1 MNTKILQAANNIVKL
16 VQAGLGQR
24 VSRSTELAETMI
36 SSLEVLFDSL
46 SKEYNNSIS
55 QEPLMVAVRRLAC
68 EEEMQ
73 RLIVCTSYWAM
84 SVRGSN
90 DVIEFF
96 TLPAT
101 EMSSLRSAELPSRL
115 KLRLTIV
122 DNGEAE
128 ASCMMDGLPVTAEEL
143 TTLLRSVFKDLN
155 NKSKADFDQLPES
168 VRLLSGAQSL
178 TRSVK
183 SLLGEKHAL
192 VQKIVDQ
199 QEAIQGQIAR
209 ELHDSVLGNVMLLQ
223 SSLSGAKKMP
233 DAEMSKVLTE
243 IATRLRELCQDLSP
257 RDLKDCGLQPM
268 LEELCSNLAKRTDL
282 VCDFDC
288 PVEIPSM
295 PDEVSLHIY
304 RIAQECFNNIAKHA
318 CAKKVTLAVRVQKG
332 MFTMSI
338 KDDGKGFDAD
348 VTPERTNKGGLG
360 TSIIRERAD
369 LIECIYPTRIWIDSN
384 QGKGTQITLEIM
396 FAAE

>member
-1 MNTKILQAANNIVKL
+1 MNTKFRQAANNIVKF

-24 VSRSTELAETMI
+24 ARAGELAETMI
-36 SSLEVLFDSL
+36 SSLEVLFESL
-46 SKEYNNSIS
+46 SKEYNSSNS
-55 QEPLMVAVRRLAC
+55 QEPLMVAVRRPKSED
-68 EEEMQ
+68 EEIQ
-73 RLIVCTSYWAM
+73 RLIVATSYWAM

-90 DVIEFF
+90 DVVEFF

-101 EMSSLRSAELPSRL
+101 ELSSLRNAELPSRC

-122 DNGEAE
+122 EHGDAE
-128 ASCMMDGLPVTAEEL
+128 ASCMMDGLPLTAEEL

-155 NKSKADFDQLPES
+155 NKSRADFDQLPES

-178 TRSVK
+178 TRSVR

-209 ELHDSVLGNVMLLQ
+209 ELHDAVLGNVMLLKR
-223 SSLSGAKKMP
+223 SLSGAKRMP
-233 DAEMSKVLTE
+233 DSEMIEILTE
-243 IATRLRELCQDLSP
+243 ISSRLRELCQDLSP

-268 LEELCSNLAKRTDL
+268 LEELCSNMVKRTDL
-282 VCDFDC
+282 TCEFDC
-288 PVEIPSM
+288 PVAIPSL
-295 PDEVSLHIY
+295 PDEVALHIY

-318 CAKKVTLAVRVQKG
+318 SAQTVTLSICVQKG
-332 MFTMSI
+332 LFTMTI

-348 VTPERTNKGGLG
+348 VTPERTNKGGIG

-396 FAAE
+396 YAAE

>member
-1 MNTKILQAANNIVKL
+1 MNPKLRQAANNIVKL
-16 VQAGLGQR
+16 VQQGLGQR
-24 VSRSTELAETMI
+24 TRTSELAETMI
-36 SSLEVLFDSL
+36 SSLEVLFESL
-46 SKEYNNSIS
+46 SKEYNSSIA
-55 QEPLMVAVRRLAC
+55 QEPLMVAVRRPASID
-68 EEEMQ
+68 EAVQ
-73 RLIVCTSYWAM
+73 RLVVATSYWAM

-90 DVIEFF
+90 DVVEFF

-101 EMSSLRSAELPSRL
+101 ELTSLRNAELPSRC

-122 DNGEAE
+122 DNGDAE
-128 ASCMMDGLPVTAEEL
+128 ATCTMDGLPLTAEEL

-155 NKSKADFDQLPES
+155 NRSKADFDQLPES

-178 TRSVK
+178 TRSVR

-209 ELHDSVLGNVMLLQ
+209 ELHDAVLGNVMLLKR
-223 SSLSGAKKMP
+223 SLSGAKRMP
-233 DAEMSKVLTE
+233 ESEMIEVLTE

-268 LEELCSNLAKRTDL
+268 LEELCSNMIKRTDL
-282 VCDFDC
+282 KCEFYC
-288 PVEIPSM
+288 PVEIPSL
-295 PDEVSLHIY
+295 PDEVALHIY

-318 CAKKVTLAVRVQKG
+318 CASSVNLSISVVKG
-332 MFTMSI
+332 RFTMVI
-338 KDDGKGFDAD
+338 KDDGKGFDAEIP
-348 VTPERTNKGGLG
+348 TERPGKGGFG

-384 QGKGTQITLEIM
+384 QNKGTQITLEIM
-396 FAAE
+396 YAAE